1 MVFYI
6 YNQGI
11 RQEESLAKLLQEQQ
25 IRAVQASN
33 RVRKVG
39 PKTHS
44 QQQSGASVY
53 SEAEPRHAREPA
65 LLARQ
70 LMTAPVQT
78 LLETAM
84 AADAWALFRHNPF
97 HHIPIVDAHGQLI
110 GILTDSDLLTLS
122 STLTQSQAFNPATT
136 QVKQIAQT
144 QVISSSATT
153 GIRELADLMVTRRVG
168 CVPIVNDQHQV
179 EGIVTRTDILRA
191 LVQQAP
197 IELWV

>member
-78 LLETAM
+78 LPETAM
-84 AADAWALFRHNPF
+84 ASDAWTLFQHNPF
-97 HHIPIVDAHGQLI
+97 HHIPIVDEHGQLI
-110 GILTDSDLLTLS
+110 GILTDNDLLTLS

-179 EGIVTRTDILRA
+179 EGLVTRTDILRA

>member
-1 MVFYI
+1 MVFYV

-25 IRAVQASN
+25 IRGIQASN

-39 PKTHS
+39 PRTRS
-44 QQQSGASVY
+44 QQQSGASIY
-53 SEAEPRHAREPA
+53 SEAEQTHAREPA
-65 LLARQ
+65 LLAQQ

-78 LLETAM
+78 LPETAM
-84 AADAWALFRHNPF
+84 AADAWALFQHNPF
-97 HHIPIVDAHGQLI
+97 HHVPIVDAQGQLT
-110 GILTDSDLLTLS
+110 GILTDNDLLTLS

-136 QVKQIAQT
+136 PLKQIAQT
-144 QVISSSATT
+144 QVISCSATT
-153 GIRELADLMVTRRVG
+153 AIRELADLMLTRRVG
-168 CVPIVNDQHQV
+168 CVPIVNNQHRL

-197 IELWV
+197 VELWV

>member
-44 QQQSGASVY
+44 QHQSGASVY

-78 LLETAM
+78 LPETAM

-110 GILTDSDLLTLS
+110 GILTDNDLLTLS

-179 EGIVTRTDILRA
+179 EGLVTRTDILRA